1 MSDDDQYIHCCPYD
15 SLWRRKAQQ
24 LKFLL
29 SCLSD
34 TTTERI
40 AMKHKGDDSGMNSF
54 AVNYMFSSL
63 CTLAVLLLWG
73 RELFDRWLQAKHCL
87 LGCYACTDDEVSIY
101 KRFKFCPRRSW
112 RRRRKQWKTFAVRV
126 FHGVWRTFT
135 FTTVY
140 LSCWKSAGV
149 LGTNR
154 TDEAVVHKT
163 QHTISLVDFG
173 IDILATQR

>member
-1 MSDDDQYIHCCPYD
+1 MSGTSGRLTTSNIFVVGRTIPFDDERPNNE
-15 SLWRRKAQQ
+15 KN
-24 LKFLL
+24 LL

-87 LGCYACTDDEVSIY
+87 LGCYACTDD
-101 KRFKFCPRRSW
+101 
-112 RRRRKQWKTFAVRV
+112 
-126 FHGVWRTFT
+126 
-135 FTTVY
+135 
-140 LSCWKSAGV
+140 
-149 LGTNR
+149 
-154 TDEAVVHKT
+154 
-163 QHTISLVDFG
+163 
-173 IDILATQR
+173 